1 MVTKTKKK
9 IADNRAYPSEL
20 QEVFRNDITCHTELL
35 LEKIKVI
42 HNEWQEHADADV
54 FFSKYQTVIINHAT
68 DYFQMD
74 SHLAGLIAVKLRDIT
89 FSFFNSKSQLIIS
102 PKPITPEE
110 RDGLQYLAGYVIQK
124 LIKNVKKCK
133 TTPSCVLDILMS
145 MVTEPSSQKLIRI
158 QSRGG
163 LTAVNDDANTLF
175 LKAEEIFRNNT
186 SIHIQ
191 HIQINSMIEQL
202 LSDVQVTGV
211 FNGII
216 DNAGFAFIEQELK
229 NNILLTIFKLFL
241 RIRAYSLSRDIVAR
255 HRQEMKIKKVNK
267 KGLRKT
273 LKELSCNGEN
283 NIDFMKN

>member
-1 MVTKTKKK
+1 
-9 IADNRAYPSEL
+9 
-20 QEVFRNDITCHTELL
+20 
-35 LEKIKVI
+35 
-42 HNEWQEHADADV
+42 
-54 FFSKYQTVIINHAT
+54 
-68 DYFQMD
+68 
-74 SHLAGLIAVKLRDIT
+74 
-89 FSFFNSKSQLIIS
+89 
-102 PKPITPEE
+102 
-110 RDGLQYLAGYVIQK
+110 
-124 LIKNVKKCK
+124 
-133 TTPSCVLDILMS
+133 

-255 HRQEMKIKKVNK
+255 HRQEMKIKKSIK
-267 KGLRKT
+267 KG
-273 LKELSCNGEN
+273 
-283 NIDFMKN
+283 